1 MPIYIIRHGQ
11 TALNAAR
18 ILQPTDTPLSHD
30 GVVQAYALAKR
41 LKEISI
47 DAILC
52 SDLPRAMQTAQA
64 IAALQAKL
72 SPGCFITSEH
82 LRERDL
88 GDLRGKP
95 YDAIGIDIDIL
106 NLTEAPPGGE
116 SMAQF
121 NARVALAFAQI
132 ISLQQ
137 RYETLVVVTHGLV
150 IREITKNYLSL
161 RPGID
166 APTRI
171 GNTAVTIFESM
182 PPHWVDVLNSTEHLE
197 PLR

>member
-1 MPIYIIRHGQ
+1 MTIYIIRHGE

-30 GVVQAYALAKR
+30 GVMQAYALAKR
-41 LKEISI
+41 LKAISI

-52 SDLPRAMQTAQA
+52 SDLPRAMQTAHA

-72 SPGCFITSEH
+72 SPSCFITSEH

-95 YDAIGIDIDIL
+95 YDAIGVDIL

-197 PLR
+197 TL

>member
-1 MPIYIIRHGQ
+1 MTIYIIRHGE

-30 GVVQAYALAKR
+30 GVMQAYALAKR
-41 LKEISI
+41 LKAISI

-52 SDLPRAMQTAQA
+52 SDLPRAMQTAHA

-72 SPGCFITSEH
+72 SPSCFITSEH

-88 GDLRGKP
+88 GDLRGTP
-95 YDAIGIDIDIL
+95 YDAIGIDIL

-116 SMAQF
+116 SMVQF

-197 PLR
+197 TL